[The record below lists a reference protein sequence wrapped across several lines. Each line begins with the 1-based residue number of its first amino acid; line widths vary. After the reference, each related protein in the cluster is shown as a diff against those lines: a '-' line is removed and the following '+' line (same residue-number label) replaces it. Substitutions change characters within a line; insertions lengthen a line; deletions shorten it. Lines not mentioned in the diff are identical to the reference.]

1 MQRIA
6 FISEH
11 ASPLAAP
18 GGTDSGGQ
26 NVYVANLARELARLG
41 YLVDVYTR
49 REDPLQPQVIE
60 WRAGVRVIHIDA
72 GPACVL
78 SKESLLPYMA
88 EFGHAM
94 LRFMNGSGVSYQL
107 AHANFFM
114 SGMVAQQLKRLTGL
128 PFVITFHALGRVRRL
143 CQGQADG
150 FPDAR
155 FAIEESLMRDAD
167 CVIAECEQ
175 DQRDMLELYGG
186 APARLAV
193 VPCGFDPDEFWP
205 VRDSARRRLD
215 LPEREFIV
223 LQLGR
228 MVPRK
233 GVDNVL
239 QAMRVLRDVH
249 RVSGLLLVVGGEVA
263 CADPMATAE
272 IRRLAGMAQRL
283 GLDDQVRF
291 TGAQPR
297 QRLRDYYSAANVFV
311 TTPWYEPFGI
321 TPLEAMAC
329 ATPVIGSAVGGIRS
343 TVLDQKTGFLVPPHD
358 PEALAQR
365 LAQLQR
371 DPALAE
377 RMGWTGLRRAQRHF
391 TWGRVAGQLA
401 SVYWSVLARH
411 ATLENFRP
419 LAIGGETTGLM
430 Q

>member
-11 ASPLAAP
+11 ASPLASP
-18 GGTDSGGQ
+18 GGTDCGGQ
-26 NVYVANLARELARLG
+26 NVYVGSLARELARLG
-41 YLVDVYTR
+41 YQVDVYTR
-49 REDPLQPQVIE
+49 REDSLQPQVIE
-60 WRAGVRVIHIDA
+60 WRTGVRVIHVDA
-72 GPACVL
+72 GPARVL
-78 SKESLLPYMA
+78 PKESLLPYMA

-94 LRFMNGSGVSYQL
+94 LRFMRSAGLHYQL

-114 SGMVAQQLKRLTGL
+114 SGMVAQQLKRLIDL
-128 PFVITFHALGRVRRL
+128 PYVITFHALGRVRRIA
-143 CQGQADG
+143 QGQADA

-155 FAIEESLMRDAD
+155 FAIEEALMRDAD

-175 DQRDMLELYGG
+175 DQQDMLELYAG
-186 APARLAV
+186 APSRLAV
-193 VPCGFDPDEFWP
+193 VPCGYDPDEFWP
-205 VRDSARRRLD
+205 MRDTARQRLG
-215 LPEREFIV
+215 LPEKEFIV

-239 QAMRVLRDVH
+239 RALQLLRDEH
-249 RVSGLLLVVGGEVA
+249 GVSATLLIVGGEASAVEA
-263 CADPMATAE
+263 MASPE
-272 IRRLAGMAQRL
+272 IRRLSALARQL
-283 GLDDQVRF
+283 NIAEQVRF

-297 QRLRDYYSAANVFV
+297 HRLREYYSAADVFV

-343 TVLDQKTGFLVPPHD
+343 TVLDQKTGYLVPPND

-365 LAQLQR
+365 LAQLKR

-391 TWGRVAGQLA
+391 TWSRVALQL
-401 SVYWSVLARH
+401 STIYRTVLARQMKR
-411 ATLENFRP
+411 AMLRP
-419 LAIGGETTGLM
+419 IAIDGETTGLV